1 MAWYEDDAVVSPP
14 APREASATTE
24 AGQPTVRTV
33 DVSVMPAYAVRVGP
47 GLLDTIG
54 AYLGERPLGLVTD
67 RQVNALYGDRA
78 QRALE
83 AGGARVLRVIV
94 APGEDSK
101 SIATWGGVLERLA
114 RAGIDRGGAV
124 VALGGGVVGDLA
136 GFAAASHL
144 RGVPWLQVPTSLLA
158 MVDASVGGKTGVN
171 LPEGKNL
178 VGAFWQPMAVVADVS
193 TLASLPVREFRQGGV
208 ELFKHGLLADPS
220 LLELFRPGSG
230 ADFGPG
236 SDARTLT
243 DAVARSVAVKAAVVA
258 ADEREAGVRAHLNL
272 GHSLG
277 HAIEALTDHA
287 VPHGDA
293 VAHGILFASLLAKGR
308 GWTDLTSQAAG
319 LLRWLE
325 PDPLPANTLDADAL
339 APYLAR
345 DKKNSGG
352 RKRFVLLTDIARP
365 LIVDDVSD
373 AEIRNALA
381 GLREVTHDLGA

>member
-1 MAWYEDDAVVSPP
+1 MSPP
-14 APREASATTE
+14 EPRAGAATTG
-24 AGQPTVRTV
+24 ASQPTARTV
-33 DVSVMPAYAVRVGP
+33 DVRVKPAYAVRVGP

-54 AYLGERPLGLVTD
+54 AYLAERPLGLVTD
-67 RQVNALYGDRA
+67 RHVNALYGDRA

-83 AGGARVLRVIV
+83 ASGARVLRVV
-94 APGEDSK
+94 VEPGEDSK

-114 RAGIDRGGAV
+114 RAGIDRGGGV

-158 MVDASVGGKTGVN
+158 MVDASVGGKTGLN

-178 VGAFWQPMAVVADVS
+178 VGAFWQPTAVVADVS

-208 ELFKHGLLADPS
+208 ELFKHGLLADPR

-230 ADFGPG
+230 GEFGPG
-236 SDARTLT
+236 SDVRTLT

-258 ADEREAGVRAHLNL
+258 ADERETGVRAHLNL

-308 GWTDLTSQAAG
+308 GWTDLTSQATR

-325 PDPLPANTLDADAL
+325 PDPLPAGTLDADAL
-339 APYLAR
+339 APFLAR
-345 DKKNSGG
+345 DKKNRGG

-365 LIVDDVSD
+365 LVVDDVSD